1 MRYLH
6 IANARVINPQT
17 QTDEITD
24 VFVADGRI
32 ATLGR
37 RPDAGEI
44 EHTIDATGQWLM
56 PGLIDLGGHLPEP
69 GYSQKGSIASETEAA
84 ARGGFT
90 HICRLPDT
98 KPVADTS
105 AVVKLILEKAS
116 KAGFSRVLPLG
127 AMTQDLAGEQ
137 LASMY
142 TLSEA
147 GAVAMSNARRPVKN
161 SYVLRRLMEYAAT
174 YDIPLFLNAN
184 DLSLSDGGCMHEG
197 PVATRMGLPGI
208 PETAETI
215 ALAQILLLVEQTG
228 VRAHI
233 SQITCRRSVSML
245 QQALENGLRVTADT
259 PLANL
264 LYTHEAVTGYDSLYN
279 VQPPLRS
286 ERDREALVQAV
297 ARGELAISSNH
308 SPHEIAAKKA
318 PFSDAEPGMSQYD
331 AFLPQAMTLVARDE
345 LTIEQLVRALSLT
358 PANVLGLSQSLTEG
372 ADFNAVLYD
381 PRDEYTLT
389 ASEIASGG
397 HNHPLLNR
405 TVSGKVAQV
414 FLEGCR
420 IS

>member
-1 MRYLH
+1 
-6 IANARVINPQT
+6 
-17 QTDEITD
+17 
-24 VFVADGRI
+24 
-32 ATLGR
+32 
-37 RPDAGEI
+37 
-44 EHTIDATGQWLM
+44 
-56 PGLIDLGGHLPEP
+56 
-69 GYSQKGSIASETEAA
+69 
-84 ARGGFT
+84 
-90 HICRLPDT
+90 
-98 KPVADTS
+98 
-105 AVVKLILEKAS
+105 
-116 KAGFSRVLPLG
+116 
-127 AMTQDLAGEQ
+127 
-137 LASMY
+137 
-142 TLSEA
+142 
-147 GAVAMSNARRPVKN
+147 
-161 SYVLRRLMEYAAT
+161 
-174 YDIPLFLNAN
+174 
-184 DLSLSDGGCMHEG
+184 MHEG